1 VLTVSLTSLLSVPDG
16 VSAVTYG
23 DPVESPQVDF
33 PEVVPIWVG
42 GKTLCTGTLI
52 QQQVVLTAAHCI
64 YGEPG
69 PFQISVGAKTLNS
82 GSLIDVD
89 ATWYHPRYDAS
100 FSQNDIALLHLKTS
114 ANVSRLGVLP
124 PAKLKTLGKKFL
136 IVGWGRDQNGL
147 VTGKLNRLTLN
158 DQTIAAKRDFKG
170 YYNPKTMVGAGRY
183 FADEV
188 LYGGGCTGD
197 SGGPLYLGAAGASR
211 TVIGLTSF
219 GARGCVDYKPT
230 IFTRVD
236 FYVSEIYEGIAL
248 LKSRSVTTPIPTGGA
263 TPVGVGP
270 TTTTTTAPLAPLTV
284 RFLTGSYDTTGQG
297 IDGRFVTNLVSPNFV
312 KKICFVVNMK
322 PFPEYDGGDL
332 YFNYQK
338 RTQSGGA
345 GCYENVTYGGQVDW
359 TLFRVRCSASSVVYA
374 TIYDSIGRSVV
385 TPYLTAAGTNCRRGD
400 MSTYGVSAKEWSTTT
415 EINLKIN
422 TEKETNSVTK
432 VCLTVTMNGT
442 PYSSITSGRNGWND
456 IGGGCVSPTRR
467 VDYWDYESS
476 SMIQNPSGMQ
486 DWIVSVT
493 VHTSDGQ
500 VKTASSIGY
509 SS

>member
-1 VLTVSLTSLLSVPDG
+1 MKRLLLVLTISLTCLVSVPGG

-23 DPVESPQVDF
+23 DPVESPQVEF

-82 GSLIDVD
+82 GALIDVD

-124 PAKLKTLGKKFL
+124 LAKLKTLGKKFL

-170 YYNPKTMVGAGRY
+170 FYNPKTMVGAGRY

-197 SGGPLYLGAAGASR
+197 SGGPLYQGAAGSSR
-211 TVIGLTSF
+211 TIIGLTSF
-219 GARGCVDYKPT
+219 GARGSVDYKPT

-236 FYVSEIYEGIAL
+236 FYVPEIIKGIDL
-248 LKSRSVTTPIPTGGA
+248 LNSRSVSAPIATGKA
-263 TPVGVGP
+263 TPSGVGP
-270 TTTTTTAPLAPLTV
+270 TTTTTTAPLKPLTLNCTLSSTV
-284 RFLTGSYDTTGQG
+284 RSGFSAGCSANLWTGYQSWNGFGPKNFTHLVKVCISIDGSAPSLYTESNYGYGVMFEYVNNSAYTAGQG
-297 IDGRFVTNLVSPNFV
+297 CWSFSNSNSFNITS
-312 KKICFVVNMK
+312 I
-322 PFPEYDGGDL
+322 GG
-332 YFNYQK
+332 Y
-338 RTQSGGA
+338 GA
-345 GCYENVTYGGQVDW
+345 G
-359 TLFRVRCSASSVVYA
+359 SHSA
-374 TIYDSIGRSVV
+374 TITITDSVGRTISSSFA
-385 TPYLTAAGTNCRRGD
+385 YS
-400 MSTYGVSAKEWSTTT
+400 STY
-415 EINLKIN
+415 
-422 TEKETNSVTK
+422 
-432 VCLTVTMNGT
+432 
-442 PYSSITSGRNGWND
+442 
-456 IGGGCVSPTRR
+456 
-467 VDYWDYESS
+467 
-476 SMIQNPSGMQ
+476 
-486 DWIVSVT
+486 
-493 VHTSDGQ
+493 
-500 VKTASSIGY
+500 
-509 SS
+509 